1 MAVINCFSK
10 NKIILSLKTVILI
23 ALLIFLATLI
33 EIYWAMGTFSEKI
46 SSGCL
51 DCLFIKDAFFIS
63 LLTTIF
69 LTIVFILISF
79 IKNIYIKVVLELIFL
94 ISVWFFWNY
103 NIFVDRESS
112 WSTYA
117 FDEELY
123 YTFSFS
129 IFPIL
134 VLSVSTV
141 FFINYISKKYEHKYS
156 VPE

>member
-1 MAVINCFSK
+1 MKQTFK
-10 NKIILSLKTVILI
+10 NKAIQLLKKSFLLG
-23 ALLIFLATLI
+23 LLIFAVTI
-33 EIYWAMGTFSEKI
+33 FEIYWSMGTLSEKM

-51 DCLFIKDAFFIS
+51 DCLFFEDAFFIS

-69 LTIVFILISF
+69 LTIVFILVSF

-141 FFINYISKKYEHKYS
+141 FFTNYISKKYKHKYS
-156 VPE
+156 VLE